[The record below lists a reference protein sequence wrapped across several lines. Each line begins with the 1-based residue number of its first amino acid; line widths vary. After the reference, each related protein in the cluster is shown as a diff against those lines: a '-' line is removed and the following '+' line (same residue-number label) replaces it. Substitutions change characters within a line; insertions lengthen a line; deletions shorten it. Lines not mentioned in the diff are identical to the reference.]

1 MPFQSRS
8 DPRQTSERESQ
19 LQPAKLSMW
28 PAVAAIQ
35 AVDRTVD
42 SHATRLLTLERRVGT
57 AEKKLVDCEKT
68 VMQFESQLES
78 KWAALGTL
86 IQGYGRLQR
95 RLENME
101 NLLKNRNFWIL
112 RLPPGARGEVP
123 KQDFPSQGRALE
135 RVCSY
140 LFWKDQTSYCVTQTL
155 ERLSP
160 SADYAISKPDLLS
173 RIERGEEPCVGDQGR
188 SEESEIPADPSPE
201 SPVSAPDISLW
212 INQEE
217 NPGCGGRGDSGENEI
232 SGSPCSEFPIV
243 PPDAASWV
251 KREEEPCGQD
261 RPVCGEGRT
270 PAGPSP
276 ESPAPAPDRSP
287 WVKPEPEAC
296 AGTQPTLEQ
305 RGLPG
310 EPSAA
315 GEIPLQLAE
324 EHRAEEGGEG
334 PSPPRAVC
342 ATSKGTVVQSPG
354 EGPAA
359 RQRSILG
366 RSAQGKRGIGELR
379 AAGGQQRA
387 VGGERP
393 SPCPV
398 RGKCLGQKQLLLSP
412 KKSLLAEKPAKC
424 RECGKS
430 VGRIQCC
437 LQHQHMPPGKLPFTC
452 AECRKRF
459 RKKRPLLFPPEPHT
473 AEQPF
478 SCPACGKA
486 FSQRDTLLA
495 HQKTHDL
502 GLTPLHELSK
512 CLDSLFLSA
521 AGRIGMKAEERQVE
535 EKPEILEL
543 TTTLLGRA
551 DEEAFQSQDQ
561 PAESP
566 CGPEGQQGA
575 GEPTACGS
583 NLCEFKPGAAQ
594 KEAHAAQGPCTP
606 ADHGTGAQMEQ
617 LPPLP
622 QRILTGEKPYNS
634 AECLK
639 SVCLQPSLR
648 KHQLSHAGQGTYVCA
663 ECRRSFRL
671 KRSLLTHQ
679 RTHVGESDGSFIC
692 TACGKNFGCH
702 LELTRRQRLHDGER
716 RYKCPECPKS
726 FLQKR
731 HLADHKRLHTGERPF
746 PCPACEKTFNEKSN
760 LNKHYRIHTGERPY
774 HCALCGKSFI
784 QKHHLQKH
792 LRVHGGP
799 RPQQWGRWGDGVP
812 APAPQAN
819 PAGERLYPC
828 IECMESFTQK
838 TSLEQHQRM
847 HTQERPFQCT
857 KCNKSFRHRQSLNNH
872 QKSHSPSGGSPR
884 HRQGT
889 EAAPSG
895 ERLKAGSNPVGWQWG
910 GGNLQAVSSP
920 EIQQYIT

>member
-1 MPFQSRS
+1 MAERAAAQAPEWDPESKRPMPFQSRS
-8 DPRQTSERESQ
+8 DPTQTSERESQ

-123 KQDFPSQGRALE
+123 KVPVTFDDVSVYFNEPEWGSLE
-135 RVCSY
+135 EWQKELYKNVMKGNY
-140 LFWKDQTSYCVTQTL
+140 ETL
-155 ERLSP
+155 ISL
-160 SADYAISKPDLLS
+160 DYAISKPDLLS
-173 RIERGEEPCVGDQGR
+173 RIERGEEPCVRDRGR
-188 SEESEIPADPSPE
+188 SEESEIPADPRPE

-217 NPGCGGRGDSGENEI
+217 DPGCGARGDSGENEI

-243 PPDAASWV
+243 PPDAVSWV
-251 KREEEPCGQD
+251 KREKEPCGQD

-276 ESPAPAPDRSP
+276 EPPAPAPARSP

-296 AGTQPTLEQ
+296 ARTQPALEQ

-315 GEIPLQLAE
+315 A
-324 EHRAEEGGEG
+324 
-334 PSPPRAVC
+334 S
-342 ATSKGTVVQSPG
+342 
-354 EGPAA
+354 
-359 RQRSILG
+359 
-366 RSAQGKRGIGELR
+366 
-379 AAGGQQRA
+379 
-387 VGGERP
+387 
-393 SPCPV
+393 
-398 RGKCLGQKQLLLSP
+398 
-412 KKSLLAEKPAKC
+412 
-424 RECGKS
+424 
-430 VGRIQCC
+430 
-437 LQHQHMPPGKLPFTC
+437 
-452 AECRKRF
+452 
-459 RKKRPLLFPPEPHT
+459 
-473 AEQPF
+473 
-478 SCPACGKA
+478 
-486 FSQRDTLLA
+486 
-495 HQKTHDL
+495 
-502 GLTPLHELSK
+502 
-512 CLDSLFLSA
+512 
-521 AGRIGMKAEERQVE
+521 RIGIKAEERQVE

-566 CGPEGQQGA
+566 CGPEGRQGA
-575 GEPTACGS
+575 GEPTAGGS
-583 NLCEFKPGAAQ
+583 NLCEFKPGAVQ
-594 KEAHAAQGPCTP
+594 KEAHAAQGPCTT

-622 QRILTGEKPYNS
+622 QRILTGEKPYNC
-634 AECLK
+634 AECLT

-648 KHQLSHAGQGTYVCA
+648 KHQLSHAGQGAYVCA

-692 TACGKNFGCH
+692 TTCGKNFGCH
-702 LELTRRQRLHDGER
+702 PELTRRQRRHDGER

-731 HLADHKRLHTGERPF
+731 HLADHTRLHTGERPF

-799 RPQQWGRWGDGVP
+799 RAQQWGRWGDGVP

-872 QKSHSPSGGSPR
+872 QKSHSPAGGSPR

-895 ERLKAGSNPVGWQWG
+895 ERLRTGSSPVGWQWG
-910 GGNLQAVSSP
+910 GGNFQAVSSP